1 MWFVYIAIYYFV
13 SFFEN
18 FEYQDMT
25 EKTEENVY
33 YCCNCT
39 HKTTGLYKKYS
50 PTVLK
55 LIECVS
61 SNFTL

>member
-1 MWFVYIAIYYFV
+1 
-13 SFFEN
+13 
-18 FEYQDMT
+18 MT

-39 HKTTGLYKKYS
+39 HKTSELYKKYS

-55 LIECVS
+55 LSECVS
-61 SNFTL
+61 SNFTKISSNMFTFYIFFRKIVMK